1 MQVNYCGNQ
10 LGLLSVKQPVMLFII
25 FYHKKWTTNLV
36 RKRRQIQGESLGLFY
51 YFFGLSIFFF
61 GQLRKPVAANTH
73 VCQYPRL
80 PIIE

>member
-25 FYHKKWTTNLV
+25 FYHKKWTTDLV
-36 RKRRQIQGESLGLFY
+36 RRRFQIQGESVGLFY
-51 YFFGLSIFFF
+51 YFFGLSIFF
-61 GQLRKPVAANTH
+61 GQVRKPVVANTH